1 VYLRVCAK
9 FITIMDNDA
18 ETRRNQDRTM
28 SIFGFNGLN
37 IFGDPTFSQDVFQ
50 VAILIVAVALSSLGR
65 MLAEFLVRHAPRPVE
80 VIS

>member
-1 VYLRVCAK
+1 MYLRVCAK

-18 ETRRNQDRTM
+18 ETRRNRDRTM